1 MTIHKNQIP
10 SYQKAKCNIVGD
22 LATHG
27 KLILI
32 DYKQDNVVTYTKDK
46 ISCQNNPAF
55 NNDIVSDN
63 TGLLSLLL
71 IHYLL
76 VLEKENKY

>member
-22 LATHG
+22 LATRG

-32 DYKQDNVVTYTKDK
+32 DYKQDNVVTYTEGK
-46 ISCQNNPAF
+46 INCQNNPAF

-63 TGLLSLLL
+63 IGLLSLLL
-71 IHYLL
+71 IYYLL